1 MAKCLLKF
9 EELRTSFFLTPNL
22 LIYMHNDNKKC
33 FDNNESLNV
42 KKDDV
47 QNTFQYVKL
56 VLENFIKQ
64 FEDEFPICLQ
74 EFQ

>member
-1 MAKCLLKF
+1 
-9 EELRTSFFLTPNL
+9 
-22 LIYMHNDNKKC
+22 MHNDNKRC
-33 FDNNESLNV
+33 FDNNESLSV

-64 FEDEFPICLQ
+64 FEDECPICLQ